1 MEIRLVKQDELEQA
15 IRLADDIFR
24 KPGQSSMGTSFPLLF
39 VPGLSHSYGAFE
51 GGRLVSFMGLVPFV
65 IQVGKA
71 QLNVFSMGAVC
82 THPEYRGQG
91 IAGQLLD
98 RCKQHADEAGAALLF
113 ISGDRSLYTRV
124 HCYPFGRTERFTL
137 DAASAARLKAAAM
150 TAASATAAAVAAAS
164 VAGAAPALQAGDSPL
179 ELRPFAAAD
188 TFALHA
194 AAAAREVAYAQS
206 VTDLARLIDAEA
218 YASCMRLTHQTLV
231 AARRTGSVAA
241 FAVIAAPGSATDGS
255 KPPTAIEWAGP
266 ASHVGALLADA
277 VERWNLPQLEIP
289 VGWHEQQLIQLL
301 REAAVP
307 SVTKANSGT
316 VYIVNAQRILDQ
328 AAAANSFIEGQQLDL
343 NLTAEQD
350 GTYRLVAG
358 MATAAE
364 LTGMSGTAELTG
376 AAGDTS
382 ISLTPSE
389 LVSLLFDPD
398 SPHKPSI
405 PGWAAIPLPYT
416 GGLNYI

>member
-1 MEIRLVKQDELEQA
+1 MEIRLVTNDELEQA

-39 VPGLSHSYGAFE
+39 NPGLSHSYGAFE
-51 GGRLVSFMGLVPFV
+51 DGRLVSFMGLVPFV
-65 IQVGKA
+65 IHVGKA

-137 DAASAARLKAAAM
+137 DAESAARLK
-150 TAASATAAAVAAAS
+150 TAAAAA
-164 VAGAAPALQAGDSPL
+164 ALQAGDSPL
-179 ELRPFAAAD
+179 VLRPFEAAD
-188 TFALHA
+188 AFALHT

-206 VTDLARLIDAEA
+206 VSDLARLIDAEA
-218 YASCMRLTHQTLV
+218 YASCIRLTHQTLV
-231 AARRTGSVAA
+231 AARGTGSVES
-241 FAVIAAPGSATDGS
+241 FAVIATPGHSADGN

-266 ASHVGALLADA
+266 ASCVGALLADA

-316 VYIVNAQRILDQ
+316 VYAVNAQRILDQ
-328 AAAANSFIEGQQLDL
+328 AAANRLIEGQQLDL
-343 NLTAEQD
+343 DLTAEQD
-350 GTYRLVAG
+350 GTYRL
-358 MATAAE
+358 
-364 LTGMSGTAELTG
+364 

-389 LVSLLFDPD
+389 LVSLLFDPE

-405 PGWAAIPLPYT
+405 PGWSAIPLPYT
-416 GGLNYI
+416 SGLNYI